1 MAVQAGHPEGGAQ
14 VAVQAGH
21 PEGGAQVDFL
31 EFIGFEFFELIRD

>member
-1 MAVQAGHPEGGAQ
+1 MGFPSDWVDGRQEGGAQ

-31 EFIGFEFFELIRD
+31 KFMLALSF

>member
-1 MAVQAGHPEGGAQ
+1 M
-14 VAVQAGH
+14 AVQAGH

>member
-1 MAVQAGHPEGGAQ
+1 MAVQAGHSGGGAQ
-14 VAVQAGH
+14 VVVQAGH